1 MIGGEVMQVSEPEAQ
16 LLIVEDE
23 PAILEGLVT
32 LFEGQGFA
40 VDTASDGLLALEKIA
55 GGRYDLV
62 LLDIMLPGMEGLEV
76 LDRVRSQGDVTPV
89 LMLTARGAEE
99 DVVAGLERGA
109 DDYVTKPFG
118 VHELVARVRG
128 LLRRRARADEN
139 RGARHFQ
146 VAGCRFDLDQLLVS
160 WGAGEIELTSREGL
174 LLEFLVAHRH
184 RPVERS
190 ELLVEVWGYR
200 DGSVQT
206 RTVDVHVGQLRS
218 KLRALPA
225 DELIATVR
233 GRGYRFVG
241 DVQPASGDVEPV
253 P

>member
-1 MIGGEVMQVSEPEAQ
+1 MMSTAVAQ
-16 LLIVEDE
+16 APSPMTRVLLVEDE
-23 PAILEGLVT
+23 PSILEGLVT

-40 VDTASDGLLALEKIA
+40 VDTAADGLVALEKIA
-55 GGRYDLV
+55 GGGYDCV

-76 LDRVRSQGDVTPV
+76 LARVRAQGDVTPI

-128 LLRRRARADEN
+128 LLRRKSRPAEN
-139 RGARHFQ
+139 RGARHFI
-146 VAGCRFDLDQLLVS
+146 VAGCAFDLDQLSVT
-160 WGAGEIELTSREGL
+160 WVGGDIALTAREAL

-184 RPVERS
+184 RPVERG

-206 RTVDVHVGQLRS
+206 RTVDVHVGQLRA
-218 KLRALPA
+218 KLRALPIE
-225 DELIATVR
+225 DELIETVR
-233 GRGYRFVG
+233 GRGYRFTAEV
-241 DVQPASGDVEPV
+241 ASS
-253 P
+253 

>member
-1 MIGGEVMQVSEPEAQ
+1 MIGAEAHAMAVEAH

-23 PAILEGLVT
+23 AAILEGLVT

-40 VDTASDGLLALEKIA
+40 VDTAADGLLALEKIA

-76 LDRVRSQGDVTPV
+76 LERVRSQGDVTPV
-89 LMLTARGAEE
+89 LLLTARGAEE

-118 VHELVARVRG
+118 IHELVARVRG
-128 LLRRRARADEN
+128 LLRRRVRTDDN
-139 RGARHFQ
+139 RGARQFQ
-146 VAGCRFDLDQLLVS
+146 VAGCLFDLDQLRIT
-160 WGAGEIELTSREGL
+160 WPAGELELTSREGL

-184 RPVERS
+184 RPAERS

-206 RTVDVHVGQLRS
+206 RTVDVHVGQLRA
-218 KLRALPA
+218 KLRVLDAG
-225 DELIATVR
+225 DLISTIR
-233 GRGYRFVG
+233 GRGYQFVG
-241 DVQPASGDVEPV
+241 DVDTVT
-253 P
+253 